1 MDIPSCLHVSF
12 GMMMTVMIMINYFCT
27 TVDWRKE
34 LRLTSSRDHC
44 QTSSPM
50 SISKKK
56 NFFPLNNRTT
66 CWIVGKFSNNCKVL
80 ISEPVW
86 GSLGFLS
93 TRLQCFDFGKHA
105 VVQNKDC

>member
-1 MDIPSCLHVSF
+1 MFTCLIWNDDDSDDNDKLLLYNSWLTKGVKTYFQSRSLSDI
-12 GMMMTVMIMINYFCT
+12 
-27 TVDWRKE
+27 
-34 LRLTSSRDHC
+34 LTNVNI
-44 QTSSPM
+44 Q
-50 SISKKK
+50 KKK
-56 NFFPLNNRTT
+56 IFFPLNNRTT